1 MVNDGVAIKDARPS
15 PVVEIAS
22 GKLRGANAA
31 GVCAF
36 KARHPPRWSTR
47 IRGITKPVTSTKP

>member
-1 MVNDGVAIKDARPS
+1 MANDIAIEDARSS

-36 KARHPPRWSTR
+36 KGVPYGASSGGSNRFMAP
-47 IRGITKPVTSTKP
+47 

>member
-1 MVNDGVAIKDARPS
+1 MANDIAGTEAGLS

-31 GVCAF
+31 GVYAF
-36 KARHPPRWSTR
+36 KAIP
-47 IRGITKPVTSTKP
+47 